1 MHLEVLKESARKLLP
16 YLSGF
21 KNYYLAGGTAIAL
34 QIGHRISVDFDFFSD
49 KKLSKDLFSKIKTK
63 IPQNFSIKLSVNNSE
78 ELTFFVN
85 DTKVTFLYYPFPLVH
100 ELIKMDNMTM
110 LSLKEL
116 AATKAYTIGRRGE
129 YKDYIDIYFLLKDKY
144 VKLKDLIKTAQK
156 KYQTDFN
163 DRLFLEQL
171 IYFDDIDTNKIILL
185 KEKNLNSNN
194 LKQSFSEEIKKLKL

>member
-1 MHLEVLKESARKLLP
+1 MHLEVLKENARKLLP
-16 YLSGF
+16 YLSGL

-49 KKLSKDLFSKIKTK
+49 KNLPKDLFSKIKTK
-63 IPQNFSIKLSVNNSE
+63 IPKNFSIKLSVNNSE

-85 DTKVTFLYYPFPLVH
+85 DTKVTFLYYPFSLVH
-100 ELIKMDNMTM
+100 ELIKIDNMTM

-129 YKDYIDIYFLLKDKY
+129 YKDYIDIYFLLKDKH

-185 KEKNLNSNN
+185 KERNLNSNN
-194 LKQSFSEEIKKLKL
+194 LKESFSEEIKKLKL